1 MRQGEENVIHR
12 QANPGHNNVQV
23 GHVGGHLTIVQVTQ
37 RLGRPRRAPASDKQR
52 EALRLLDQLPRR
64 DGVHAFMRREFGTSL
79 VLDLDGRQVYRLLRY
94 LSVVLGAGQRIDA
107 RE

>member
-1 MRQGEENVIHR
+1 MGQEQKAVGKDAI
-12 QANPGHNNVQV
+12 QV
-23 GHVGGHLTIVQVTQ
+23 GHVEGNLTIVQVTQ
-37 RLGRPRRAPASDKQR
+37 KMRRPRRVPASDKQR

-79 VLDLDGRQVYRLLRY
+79 VLDLDARQVYRLLRY
-94 LSVVLGAGQRIDA
+94 LSVVLGAGQRVDA